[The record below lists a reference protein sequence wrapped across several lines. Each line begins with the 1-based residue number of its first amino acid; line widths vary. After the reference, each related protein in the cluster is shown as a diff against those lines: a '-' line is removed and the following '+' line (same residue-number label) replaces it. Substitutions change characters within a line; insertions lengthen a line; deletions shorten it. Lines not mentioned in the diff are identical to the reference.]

1 VKEVIVILAVVFLIL
16 RHLHMIG
23 NSLNMTQKKSK
34 MLVNNLKSFRIS
46 TMEVIR
52 RKNFYKKLVIDKTK
66 KVKDNQVEFLAQM
79 DFSKR

>member
-1 VKEVIVILAVVFLIL
+1 
-16 RHLHMIG
+16 
-23 NSLNMTQKKSK
+23 
-34 MLVNNLKSFRIS
+34 
-46 TMEVIR
+46 MEVIR